1 MDLTELLQK
10 LFEGNNPLFL
20 LLAFFLFKDQI
31 LSLFKVKPKPAD
43 PSPNPDPTPSP
54 NPAPVV
60 PPEQHPVVAIVKEL
74 LPVLIPILIE
84 QLTEDRDE
92 S

>member
-1 MDLTELLQK
+1 MDFTEILQK
-10 LFEGNNPLFL
+10 LLEGNNPLFL

-43 PSPNPDPTPSP
+43 PSPTPSD
-54 NPAPVV
+54 PAPVI
-60 PPEQHPVVAIVKEL
+60 PPERHPIVEVVKEL

-84 QLTEDRDE
+84 QLTEDKDE